1 MAKGNILSDS
11 FEQLA
16 ELGQSTAKQ
25 GGKQIAQTFSPLKLI
40 DQLTGKTQ
48 DNSPN
53 PEEQNTRLSKT
64 EDNKSTPL
72 DLNKLQQK
80 YQNQE
85 KTKVEELK
93 HRLFQMVKRED
104 EKSLQRKK
112 AEEKQKKQ
120 EEEAKEEQKK
130 RRQLKEAQE
139 QQLAEEPQGK
149 IRQSI
154 FSRKKKKPAKTIE
167 TKPSAGKH

>member
-40 DQLTGKTQ
+40 DQLAGKTQ
-48 DNSPN
+48 DISAN

-80 YQNQE
+80 YNEQE
-85 KTKVEELK
+85 KGKMEKLR
-93 HRLFQMVKRED
+93 HRLFQMVKSEE

-112 AEEKQKKQ
+112 AEEQQKKQ
-120 EEEAKEEQKK
+120 KEEAEKEQKK
-130 RRQLKEAQE
+130 RQQLKEQQE

-154 FSRKKKKPAKTIE
+154 FSRKKRIKQKTVE
-167 TKPSAGKH
+167 TRPSAGKQ